1 MEEMLQDL
9 MHRTMITLSP
19 TELSSIMEHLKDK
32 LDIVSSEQTDKVD
45 HKDKLSHVVIKKK

>member
-1 MEEMLQDL
+1 MLQDL